1 MHCAVL
7 AGHNPKSSAIPDNC
21 LFIGM
26 RRKRHGNLITQ
37 GDPIIVQLFRPK
49 SFLILLLASFLF
61 VALPLLA
68 ALAGSAY
75 FMDKMAAKSTQ
86 AVFRSADSARVSRM
100 LLEQLVAQERQARL
114 YDILAEA
121 ENLVGFSEKHES
133 IQLLLEQLV
142 NFPFSPEVQSS
153 IAKLQMLESEV
164 FTVLATEK
172 ASRKRKIALARYQ
185 EINDLAHAVQNASH
199 KLMMQETESLQKEAL
214 RYQQMMFWLTCIL
227 FFACLLLISFFASLL
242 IRPIRQIDKGIL
254 RLGEGDFVT
263 PISVSG
269 PQDLE
274 FLGTKLDWLRDRLAE
289 LEKERNKFVAHI
301 SHELKTPLS
310 SIRESAGLLGEELAG
325 PLTTQQKEV
334 VRILSNNS
342 RLLQTLIENIV
353 NFNMAQAR
361 HVPPRKEPFALDR
374 MIFEITED
382 LKPIL
387 LANSLSLQQNLA
399 PVSIN
404 GDRNQIRTVI
414 DNVLSNAI
422 KHSPTESV
430 IAISLNADNGKA
442 VIDIIDAGPGIPA
455 EELSKIFLPFYQGK
469 SGTKGRVKGTG
480 LGLAIA
486 REYITNHQGT
496 IAALPDIPEGAHFR
510 LILPLEVIS

>member
-142 NFPFSPEVQSS
+142 DFPFPPEVQSS
-153 IAKLQMLESEV
+153 IAKLKMLEDEV
-164 FTVLATEK
+164 FTVLAEEK

-199 KLMMQETESLQKEAL
+199 KLIMQQPECLQK
-214 RYQQMMFWLTCIL
+214 
-227 FFACLLLISFFASLL
+227 
-242 IRPIRQIDKGIL
+242 
-254 RLGEGDFVT
+254 
-263 PISVSG
+263 
-269 PQDLE
+269 
-274 FLGTKLDWLRDRLAE
+274 
-289 LEKERNKFVAHI
+289 
-301 SHELKTPLS
+301 
-310 SIRESAGLLGEELAG
+310 
-325 PLTTQQKEV
+325 
-334 VRILSNNS
+334 
-342 RLLQTLIENIV
+342 
-353 NFNMAQAR
+353 
-361 HVPPRKEPFALDR
+361 
-374 MIFEITED
+374 
-382 LKPIL
+382 
-387 LANSLSLQQNLA
+387 
-399 PVSIN
+399 
-404 GDRNQIRTVI
+404 
-414 DNVLSNAI
+414 
-422 KHSPTESV
+422 
-430 IAISLNADNGKA
+430 
-442 VIDIIDAGPGIPA
+442 
-455 EELSKIFLPFYQGK
+455 
-469 SGTKGRVKGTG
+469 
-480 LGLAIA
+480 
-486 REYITNHQGT
+486 
-496 IAALPDIPEGAHFR
+496 
-510 LILPLEVIS
+510 